1 MQTQVVVNNT
11 DITPYIVE
19 GSYNVNS
26 EDSYESWK
34 DANMVEHRVVIAEKV
49 SGSFQVVCSNRS
61 NSITL
66 ANFLTLWNGAVQN
79 KVVTIGCRVLNTNK
93 FEALNCYFKI
103 TNTKHDLAADG
114 SFIDVLEIEITER

>member
-19 GSYNVNS
+19 GSYKVNA

-49 SGSFQVVCSNRS
+49 KGSFEVVCSNRTG
-61 NSITL
+61 SITL
-66 ANFLTLWNGAVQN
+66 SDFLTLWGGAVDN
-79 KVVTIGCRVLNTNK
+79 KVVTIGCRVLNTGK
-93 FEALNCYFKI
+93 FEALECYFEI
-103 TNTKHDLAADG
+103 TCGKHDLAGDG
-114 SFIDVLEIEITER
+114 SFIDVLEIKITER